1 MATATRHVAAAQ
13 SPPNGA
19 SFAAKTTS
27 PAFRIYQD
35 NAAGYHWEIVDRS
48 GQSLVQS
55 RGFASQDEAKDAAR
69 GMQQG
74 ARSARFEP
82 IVGEG
87 GESSP

>member
-1 MATATRHVAAAQ
+1 MATATKHVAAAN
-13 SPPNGA
+13 SSPNGT
-19 SFAAKTTS
+19 SFAARATS

-55 RGFASQDEAKDAAR
+55 GGFDSQDEAKDAAR
-69 GMQQG
+69 SMQQG
-74 ARSARFEP
+74 ARSAQFEP
-82 IVGEG
+82 IVAEG